1 MDRGQQGRRLIRQME
16 RDLACVDRTINKFDP
31 TTELPAAIN
40 LIKRTF
46 LKVSKK
52 SFDRIAIVVPKE
64 SVQKIAAAIDPNG
77 DLYQS
82 IGDFIHFNG
91 VAIVAEE
98 SGETGMAEA
107 QAWLKTCGR

>member
-1 MDRGQQGRRLIRQME
+1 M
-16 RDLACVDRTINKFDP
+16 DRTINKFDP
-31 TTELPAAIN
+31 ITEVPYAIN

-64 SVQKIAAAIDPNG
+64 SVEKIAAAIDPKG
-77 DLYQS
+77 HLYQQ

-98 SGETGMAEA
+98 SGEQGRLAA
-107 QAWLKTCGR
+107 QAWLTTCGR

>member
-1 MDRGQQGRRLIRQME
+1 MDRTL
-16 RDLACVDRTINKFDP
+16 NKFDP
-31 TTELPAAIN
+31 TTEVPAAIN

-64 SVQKIAAAIDPNG
+64 SIEKIAEAIDPNG
-77 DLYQS
+77 HLYQP

-98 SGETGMAEA
+98 SGEAGRVEA

>member
-1 MDRGQQGRRLIRQME
+1 M
-16 RDLACVDRTINKFDP
+16 DRTINKFDP
-31 TTELPAAIN
+31 TAEVPYAIN
-40 LIKRTF
+40 YIKRTF

-52 SFDRIAIVVPKE
+52 SFDRIVIVVPKE
-64 SVQKIAAAIDPNG
+64 SVEKIAAAIDPKG
-77 DLYQS
+77 DLYQP

-98 SGETGMAEA
+98 SGEVGRTEA